1 MLTPK
6 GFADLHE
13 ELIATPVLSV
23 YIDGGESDQAKRGEW
38 SRRLAAAT
46 KGALEEANGTGGNGS
61 TDLRIAI
68 DTLEAALEAQGG
80 VKLSQGW
87 VGFIVGSAVRYGEAQ
102 PMRLPTMVRWKQGM
116 LLSPYL
122 PILEL
127 NPPVVVALLNQD
139 QSRIL
144 TYQRAE
150 LSETAS
156 LGVDRTLDDLS
167 DIGVMKSAH
176 ATTGVRG
183 ATGRDTAQRS
193 LRAETE
199 RLVQITRDAVTEAA
213 GTEGGIIIGGTV
225 EGATALQSRLPERLQ
240 DQCLI
245 GSGLTFEMSDAEILE
260 GLDALLPDLRSRRY
274 SSMLNEVIESSHA
287 GGRGALGWNAT
298 LEAIMRK
305 AADTL
310 LVSRKF
316 IDDQTA
322 DAEQLVSPALLQ
334 NTHVALLEGASG
346 DQLDEAG
353 GGVGARLRF

>member
-6 GFADLHE
+6 QFTDLHE
-13 ELIATPVLSV
+13 ELIDTPVLSV

-46 KGALEEANGTGGNGS
+46 KGAQERAHGSGSNGS
-61 TDLRIAI
+61 PALDLAI
-68 DTLEAALEAQGG
+68 ETLEATLEAQGG
-80 VKLSQGW
+80 VKLTQGW
-87 VGFIVGSAVRYGEAQ
+87 VGFISGSTVRYGEAQ
-102 PMRLPTMVRWKQGM
+102 PMRLPTTVRWKRGM

-122 PILEL
+122 PVLEL
-127 NPPVVVALLNQD
+127 NPPVVVVLLNQD
-139 QSRIL
+139 RSRIL
-144 TYQRAE
+144 TYQRAQ

-167 DIGVMKSAH
+167 DVGVMKSAH

-213 GTEGGIIIGGTV
+213 GTEGSIIIGGTA
-225 EGATALQSRLPERLQ
+225 EDATVLQSRLPERLG
-240 DQCLI
+240 DQSVL
-245 GSGLTFEMSDAEILE
+245 GSTLTFDMTDAEILKV
-260 GLDALLPDLRSRRY
+260 LDELLPEVRSRRY
-274 SSMLNEVIESSHA
+274 ANTLNEVIESFHS
-287 GGRGALGWNAT
+287 GGKGALGWNAT
-298 LEAIMRK
+298 LEAIRRK

-316 IDDQTA
+316 IDGRTA
-322 DAEQLVSPALLQ
+322 DAEQLVAPALLQ
-334 NTHVALLEGASG
+334 GTHVALIEGASG
-346 DQLDEAG
+346 IQLDAVG

>member
-6 GFADLHE
+6 QFTDLHE
-13 ELIATPVLSV
+13 GLIDTPVLSV

-38 SRRLAAAT
+38 SQRLAAAT
-46 KGALEEANGTGGNGS
+46 KKALERADGAGDNGS

-68 DTLEAALEAQGG
+68 ETLEAKLEAQGG
-80 VKLSQGW
+80 VKLAQGW
-87 VGFIVGSAVRYGEAQ
+87 VGFIVDSTVRYGEAQ
-102 PMRLPTMVRWKQGM
+102 PMRLPTIVRWKKGM

-122 PILEL
+122 PVLEL
-127 NPPVVVALLNQD
+127 NPPVVIALLNQD
-139 QSRIL
+139 RSRIL
-144 TYQRAE
+144 TYQRAK

-156 LGVDRTLDDLS
+156 LGVDRTLDDIS
-167 DIGVMKSAH
+167 DVGIMKSAH

-213 GTEGGIIIGGTV
+213 GTEGGIIIGGTA

-240 DQCLI
+240 GRCVL
-245 GSGLTFEMSDAEILE
+245 GSALTFEMSDAEILE

-274 SSMLNEVIESSHA
+274 SSMLNEVIESSHT

-298 LEAIMRK
+298 LEAITRK

-322 DAEQLVSPALLQ
+322 DAEKLVAPALVQ
-334 NTHVALLEGASG
+334 GTRVALLEGAAG
-346 DQLDEAG
+346 DQLDAVG